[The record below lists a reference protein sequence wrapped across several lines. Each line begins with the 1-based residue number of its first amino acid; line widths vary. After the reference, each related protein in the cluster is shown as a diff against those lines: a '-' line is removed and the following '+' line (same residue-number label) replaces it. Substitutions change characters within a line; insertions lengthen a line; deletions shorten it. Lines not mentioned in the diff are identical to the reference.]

1 MRLPSDRKQVQALYY
16 NTMKNIDMQI
26 NISVLLDLLK
36 SMVKIPSFS
45 RQETFVAD
53 MMETWLK
60 EHGLPPHRKG
70 NNLWLDSAD
79 ASEAGEPGAGQ
90 KPVILLN
97 AHIDTVRPAPS
108 YTRDPF
114 SPSLE
119 NGRLYGLGTNDDGAS
134 VIALLAAY
142 IDLTSRPQ
150 PYRLIWSATAEEEVC
165 GRDGIELIF
174 PEIGHIDLGIMGEPT
189 KMEMAVAEKGLM
201 VLDCTVEGRSGHAA
215 REEGVNAIYK
225 ALPDIEWFRTYRFPL
240 VSPYLGGVK
249 MTVTQINAGT
259 QHNIV
264 PDKCT
269 FVADIRSNGMYT
281 NQELLALIKSSV
293 KCDVKE
299 RSTRL
304 GSSHVAEDH
313 PIVLRAKAQG
323 IRTFGSSTTS
333 NQTLS
338 PFPTVKI
345 GPGDSAR
352 SHTADEY
359 IELDE
364 MQEGIGIYVEL
375 LDGFQMK

>member
-1 MRLPSDRKQVQALYY
+1 MDS
-16 NTMKNIDMQI
+16 
-26 NISVLLDLLK
+26 LLQLLEE
-36 SMVKIPSFS
+36 MVRIPSFS
-45 RQETFVAD
+45 RQENEVAD
-53 MMETWLK
+53 MLEAWLIRN
-60 EHGLPPHRKG
+60 GLSPHRIG
-70 NNLWLDSAD
+70 NNLWLESGENSAD
-79 ASEAGEPGAGQ
+79 L
-90 KPVILLN
+90 PVILLN

-114 SPSLE
+114 VPVNE

-134 VIALLAAY
+134 VVALLAAY
-142 IDLTSRPQ
+142 IELTSRPQ

-165 GRDGIELIF
+165 GKGGIEMIF
-174 PEIGHIDLGIMGEPT
+174 PEIGNIDLGIVGEPT

-201 VLDCTVEGRSGHAA
+201 VLDCTAVGKSGHAA

-225 ALPDIEWFRTYRFPL
+225 AIEDIEWFRTCRFPE
-240 VSPYLGGVK
+240 VSPYLGAVK

-264 PDKCT
+264 PDRCT
-269 FVADIRSNGMYT
+269 FVVDVRSNGMYT
-281 NQELLALIKSSV
+281 NRELLSFIKSSV
-293 KCDVKE
+293 NCDVKE

-304 GSSHVAEDH
+304 GSSHIEEGH
-313 PIVLRAKAQG
+313 PIVMRAKELG
-323 IRTFGSSTTS
+323 INTFGSCTTS

-359 IELDE
+359 IEIEEIRKGMEL
-364 MQEGIGIYVEL
+364 YVKL
-375 LDGFQMK
+375 LDGFRLR

>member
-1 MRLPSDRKQVQALYY
+1 MDS
-16 NTMKNIDMQI
+16 
-26 NISVLLDLLK
+26 LLK
-36 SMVKIPSFS
+36 LLEEMVRIPSFS
-45 RQETFVAD
+45 RQENEVAD
-53 MMETWLK
+53 MLEAWLIRN
-60 EHGLPPHRKG
+60 GLPPHRIG
-70 NNLWLDSAD
+70 NNLWLES
-79 ASEAGEPGAGQ
+79 GECSGDL
-90 KPVILLN
+90 PVILLN

-114 SPSLE
+114 VPVNE

-134 VIALLAAY
+134 VVALLAAY
-142 IDLTSRPQ
+142 IELTSRPQ

-165 GRDGIELIF
+165 GKGGIEMIF
-174 PEIGHIDLGIMGEPT
+174 PEIGNIDLGIVGEPT

-201 VLDCTVEGRSGHAA
+201 VLDCTAVGKSGHAA

-225 ALPDIEWFRTYRFPL
+225 AIEDIEWFRTCRFPE
-240 VSPYLGGVK
+240 VSPYLGAVK

-264 PDKCT
+264 PDRCT
-269 FVADIRSNGMYT
+269 FVVDVRSNGMYT
-281 NQELLALIKSSV
+281 NRELLSFIKSSV
-293 KCDVKE
+293 NCDVKE

-304 GSSHVAEDH
+304 GSSHIEEGH
-313 PIVLRAKAQG
+313 PIVMRAKELG
-323 IRTFGSSTTS
+323 INTFGSCTTS

-359 IELDE
+359 IEIEEIRKGMDL
-364 MQEGIGIYVEL
+364 YVKL
-375 LDGFQMK
+375 LDGFRLR

>member
-1 MRLPSDRKQVQALYY
+1 MDS
-16 NTMKNIDMQI
+16 
-26 NISVLLDLLK
+26 LLQLLEE
-36 SMVKIPSFS
+36 MVRIPSFS
-45 RQETFVAD
+45 RQENEVAD
-53 MMETWLK
+53 MLESWLIRN
-60 EHGLPPHRKG
+60 GLTPHRAG
-70 NNLWLDSAD
+70 NNLWLESGENSAD
-79 ASEAGEPGAGQ
+79 L
-90 KPVILLN
+90 PVILLN

-114 SPSLE
+114 VPVNE

-134 VIALLAAY
+134 VVALLAAY
-142 IDLTSRPQ
+142 IELTSRPQ

-165 GRDGIELIF
+165 GKGGIEMIF
-174 PEIGHIDLGIMGEPT
+174 PEIGNIDLGIVGEPT

-201 VLDCTVEGRSGHAA
+201 VLDCTAEGKSGHAA

-225 ALPDIEWFRTYRFPL
+225 AIEDIEWFRTYRFPE
-240 VSPYLGGVK
+240 VSPYLGAVK

-264 PDKCT
+264 PDRCT
-269 FVADIRSNGMYT
+269 FVVDVRSNGMYT
-281 NQELLALIKSSV
+281 NRELLSFIKSSV
-293 KCDVKE
+293 SCDVKE

-304 GSSHVAEDH
+304 GSSHIEEGH
-313 PIVLRAKAQG
+313 PIVVRAKELG
-323 IRTFGSSTTS
+323 INTFGSSTTS

-359 IELDE
+359 IEIEEIRKGMELYVKLL
-364 MQEGIGIYVEL
+364 EGFRL
-375 LDGFQMK
+375 R